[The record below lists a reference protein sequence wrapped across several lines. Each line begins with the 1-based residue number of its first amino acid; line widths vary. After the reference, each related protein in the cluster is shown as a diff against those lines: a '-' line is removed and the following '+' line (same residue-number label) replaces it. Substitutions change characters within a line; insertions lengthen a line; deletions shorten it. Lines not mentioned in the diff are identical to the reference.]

1 MLVNL
6 RTARYNKR
14 NTAAP
19 TAAQSAANSYRSRR
33 RLQRT
38 NNRFLFGLRSS
49 SSSSTS
55 ASWWLHRQWKQ
66 HSTVSLIPA
75 LVAATTT
82 LCSRC
87 SEISV
92 SISISRFYDSTIR
105 FASTRLRLCFRLRA
119 QKDAATVQLPAP
131 ARQRVSV
138 CGLKLKYNKSILN
151 EKNSAKHITT
161 TTTSTVE
168 RSEKNPK
175 QKKIIETVQQLQLH
189 LFCKFKRASVCV
201 SAFTYYL
208 HIYTQIY
215 TIYSYIL
222 YIPSMLYTS

>member
-49 SSSSTS
+49 SSSSSSTS

-87 SEISV
+87 SVISV
-92 SISISRFYDSTIR
+92 SISIWRFYDS
-105 FASTRLRLCFRLRA
+105 FRLDAITSVFSVTGPIRCGHCAVAGASKAASFSVRA
-119 QKDAATVQLPAP
+119 KTQVQEEYL
-131 ARQRVSV
+131 
-138 CGLKLKYNKSILN
+138 
-151 EKNSAKHITT
+151 
-161 TTTSTVE
+161 E
-168 RSEKNPK
+168 RKE
-175 QKKIIETVQQLQLH
+175 
-189 LFCKFKRASVCV
+189 
-201 SAFTYYL
+201 
-208 HIYTQIY
+208 
-215 TIYSYIL
+215 
-222 YIPSMLYTS
+222 

>member
-87 SEISV
+87 SVISV
-92 SISISRFYDSTIR
+92 SISIWRFYDS
-105 FASTRLRLCFRLRA
+105 FRLDAITSVFSVTGPIRCGHCAVAGASKAASFSVRA
-119 QKDAATVQLPAP
+119 KTQVQEEYL
-131 ARQRVSV
+131 
-138 CGLKLKYNKSILN
+138 
-151 EKNSAKHITT
+151 
-161 TTTSTVE
+161 E
-168 RSEKNPK
+168 RKE
-175 QKKIIETVQQLQLH
+175 
-189 LFCKFKRASVCV
+189 
-201 SAFTYYL
+201 
-208 HIYTQIY
+208 
-215 TIYSYIL
+215 
-222 YIPSMLYTS
+222 